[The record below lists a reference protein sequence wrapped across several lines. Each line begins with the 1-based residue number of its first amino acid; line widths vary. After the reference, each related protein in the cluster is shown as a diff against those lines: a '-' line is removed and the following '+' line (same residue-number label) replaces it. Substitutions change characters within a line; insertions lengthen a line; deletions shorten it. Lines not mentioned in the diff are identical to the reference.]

1 MITLFERP
9 EVQNIGIFIQFFLLL
24 IVECGTAMT
33 DIEPDETVDTDYCW
47 ERLWSHIT
55 WGMEAE

>member
-1 MITLFERP
+1 
-9 EVQNIGIFIQFFLLL
+9 
-24 IVECGTAMT
+24 MT